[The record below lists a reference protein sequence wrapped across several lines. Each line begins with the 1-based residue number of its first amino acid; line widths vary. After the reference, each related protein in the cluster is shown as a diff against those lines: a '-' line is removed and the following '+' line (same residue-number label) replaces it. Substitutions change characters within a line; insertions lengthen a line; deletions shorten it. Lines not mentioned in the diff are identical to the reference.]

1 MGFDKLVD
9 SVKLNGA
16 LTATADA
23 IREKNGGSAKIPWD
37 AVKGFA
43 DVISA
48 LNCVKTGTLTA
59 TSGVPST
66 VRIEGLGFKPS
77 TIILFA
83 LVSGVNVSLNENCL
97 YAIFNGNGTT
107 SYYSY
112 TSVEEKEVK
121 DDNGDTY
128 TEYVP
133 YLYMY
138 NSSNAVIIT
147 PNDDGFTVT
156 NQRTNGG
163 LDTDGTTYCYYA
175 F

>member
-121 DDNGDTY
+121 ILGIPEIKSGDMKDY
-128 TEYVP
+128 CRNLIP
-133 YLYMY
+133 
-138 NSSNAVIIT
+138 NSTALSHAWDKELWCKV
-147 PNDDGFTVT
+147 
-156 NQRTNGG
+156 
-163 LDTDGTTYCYYA
+163 C
-175 F
+175 